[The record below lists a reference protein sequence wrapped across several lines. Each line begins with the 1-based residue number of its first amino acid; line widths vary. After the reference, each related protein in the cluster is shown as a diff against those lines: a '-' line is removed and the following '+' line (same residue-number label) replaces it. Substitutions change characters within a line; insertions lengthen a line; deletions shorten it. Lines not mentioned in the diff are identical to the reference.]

1 MATSH
6 PPVSPSAPDLLD
18 LRASEAFLAPL
29 AGLAEGSPH
38 TRTCPGLSDEDWL
51 RLGVARTLHSP
62 RSGRGF
68 LQTFTPHLGACPD
81 TSHFFEILKSPR
93 RAKLVAD
100 VSGQLARRLP
110 ELEPGLPDELANYEL
125 HAGDGHWHEAA
136 AHDAPIDERRWAVG
150 HLYSLN
156 LRTRALAHLGL
167 AEGKK
172 EHDMGAIKRLG
183 AELFRVGAPTGRQVL
198 WIWDRAGIDFQLW
211 HHWKHRHGIYFISRV
226 KENMR
231 LEVVGQP
238 RPDPAHAAHNH
249 GVLADELVQTS
260 QHVMVRRVR
269 YQPAPGQS
277 RQTEPLEFITTC
289 MELPAGLVAWLYAR
303 RWELEKVFDQLKN
316 KLEEGKAWASSAE
329 AKRTQ
334 AHFLCLTHNLLE
346 LLSRR
351 LEREQALRDEAGIK
365 RAVRRRGHLA
375 EAAAKAGRALGATVV
390 ETLRPLQLSV
400 KFVRWLRAYWL
411 SQTPLSH
418 ALAHLRVLYARL

>member
-1 MATSH
+1 MATSST
-6 PPVSPSAPDLLD
+6 PTSSLTPNLLESSA
-18 LRASEAFLAPL
+18 REAFFGPL
-29 AGLAEGSPH
+29 AGLAESSPH
-38 TRTCPGLSDEDWL
+38 ARSCPGLPDEAWL
-51 RLGVARTLHSP
+51 RLGIARTLHSP

-68 LQTFTPHLGACPD
+68 LQTFTPHLADCPD

-93 RAKLVAD
+93 RAALVAD
-100 VSGQLARRLP
+100 VAARLARRVP
-110 ELEPGLPDELANYEL
+110 ELEPGVPVELANYEL

-136 AHDAPIDERRWAVG
+136 AHDASIDERRWAVG

-156 LRTRALAHLGL
+156 LRTRALAHLCL

-183 AELFRVGAPTGRQVL
+183 VELFRAGAPTGRQVL

-238 RPDPAHAAHNH
+238 RPDPAHAMHNQ

-277 RQTEPLEFITTC
+277 RQSEPLEFITTC
-289 MELPAGLVAWLYAR
+289 FDLPAGLIAWLYAR

-316 KLEEGKAWASSAE
+316 KLEEGKAWASSPE

-351 LEREQALRDEAGIK
+351 LAREQDLRDEAGIK
-365 RAVRRRGHLA
+365 RAARRREHLA
-375 EAAAKAGRALGATVV
+375 EAAAKTGRTLCATLAHA
-390 ETLRPLQLSV
+390 LRPLQLSV

-411 SQTPLSH
+411 SSCPLSH
-418 ALAHLRVLYARL
+418 ALGHLRVLYARL